1 MDTMNPMLGRAC
13 LPSRPARASTRL
25 RSEFTMTR
33 ATLTAALVGIT
44 ALTAC
49 TADSQPGANAATP
62 SLFSP
67 TATGTD
73 PVILVLDDQ
82 EGGSQMMPLTACL
95 RWIENESC
103 LVVVAGNYRPE
114 RTAIPVWPK
123 GTVPLRGSD
132 GRRGVTSPEGEQILA
147 GDALS
152 GGGSW
157 IRPDSPVY
165 PKFTPPAGCRGH
177 DLYFVIDSTDLRRL

>member
-1 MDTMNPMLGRAC
+1 
-13 LPSRPARASTRL
+13 
-25 RSEFTMTR
+25 MTR
-33 ATLTAALVGIT
+33 ATLTAVLVGIT

-49 TADSQPGANAATP
+49 TTSDQSGANAATP

-67 TATGTD
+67 TAIGTD

-82 EGGSQMMPLTACL
+82 EGGSQMMPLTARL
-95 RWIENESC
+95 KGVENESC
-103 LVVVAGNYRPE
+103 LVVVATNYRPE

-123 GTVPLRGSD
+123 GTIPLRASD
-132 GRRGVTSPEGEQILA
+132 GRRGVNTPVGEQILV
-147 GDALS
+147 GDSLS

-157 IRPDSPVY
+157 IRPDSPAY

-177 DLYFVIDSTDLRRL
+177 DVYFVIDGTDLRRR